1 MRFVDA
7 SVFLYAYLKPRKV
20 ISDEVAE
27 VKRAAKSIVKRI
39 NSGERVATSLTHLS
53 DVANILEASMPIQDS
68 HPIIYDLIHSPTI
81 LLLEPSRDD
90 YVDAIQIAEEAI
102 VGLNDAVAYVLMKEN
117 EIKEIYSFDKHFD
130 RFEDA
135 RRVHE

>member
-27 VKRAAKSIVKRI
+27 MKKNAKAIVRRI
-39 NSGERVATSLTHLS
+39 NAGEKAATSLVHLS
-53 DVANILEASMPIQDS
+53 EVANILEASMPIRNS
-68 HPIIYDLIHSPTI
+68 HIVMRDLIHSPMI
-81 LLLEPSRDD
+81 SIFEPVRGD
-90 YVDAIQIAEEAI
+90 YVDAVEVAEEMS
-102 VGLNDAVAYVLMKEN
+102 VGLNDGVAYVLMREN
-117 EIKEIYSFDKHFD
+117 GIEEIYSFDKHFD
-130 RFEDA
+130 HVKDV

>member
-7 SVFLYAYLKPRKV
+7 SLFLYAYLKPRKV
-20 ISDEVAE
+20 MSDEAAE
-27 VKRAAKSIVKRI
+27 VKQAAKTIVRRI
-39 NSGERVATSLTHLS
+39 NSGEKVATSLTHLS
-53 DVANILEASMPIQDS
+53 EVANILEASMPIQSS
-68 HPIIYDLIHSPTI
+68 HLIMHDLIHSPTI
-81 LLLEPSRDD
+81 SLLEPTKDN
-90 YVDAIQIAEEAI
+90 YVDAIQIAEEAN

-117 EIKEIYSFDKHFD
+117 EIEEIYSFDKRFD